1 MKAKHYYFDY
11 AASTPVDPEVEKAMR
26 PFWSEVFGNPGAL
39 HFFGQKASA
48 EVFKA
53 RKSMADIL
61 GCKYDEIIFT
71 GSATEANN
79 LALRGIVKKF
89 LSDKTSLTSKPKIIV
104 SAIEHDSILDTARI
118 LEKEGAET
126 AYLPVSK
133 KGIVDLEKLEE
144 LLDDRTVLVSV
155 MYANNEIG
163 TIQPIREISKIINN
177 FRNRTAVT
185 TRTIYPLLHTDAVQA
200 FNYLPCGVDE
210 LGVDLMTLSS
220 QKIYGPKGIGML
232 YFRNSAKT
240 VKSLEPLITGGGQ
253 ESGLRSGTENVPGIV
268 GFAKAAEI
276 ADKLRDKE
284 IKRLNKLKDYFLT
297 KAKKII
303 PSSQL
308 NGDGKNRLPNNINLY
323 FPGEEAQELIIK
335 LDLAGFAVSPGA
347 ACSARVCKPSHV
359 LKAMGHS
366 DELAT
371 HSVRI
376 TFGRGTTKKEIDLL
390 LSALK
395 KISKRTL
402 VPVGR

>member
-1 MKAKHYYFDY
+1 MKSKHYYFDY
-11 AASTPVDPEVEKAMR
+11 AASTPVDPEVEKAMK

-39 HFFGQKASA
+39 HSFGQKASA
-48 EVFKA
+48 EIFKA
-53 RKSMADIL
+53 RKSVADIL

-79 LALRGIVKKF
+79 LALRGIAR
-89 LSDKTSLTSKPKIIV
+89 PKIIV

-118 LEKEGAET
+118 LEREGAEV

-133 KGIVDLEKLEE
+133 KGIVDLKKMEE
-144 LLDDRTVLVSV
+144 LLDERTVLVSV
-155 MYANNEIG
+155 MYANNEVG
-163 TIQPIREISKIINN
+163 TVQPIREISKIINN
-177 FRNRTAVT
+177 FRISNKTNKSV
-185 TRTIYPLLHTDAVQA
+185 YPLLHTDAVQA
-200 FNYLPCGVDE
+200 FNYLPCKVDE

-232 YFRNSAKT
+232 YVRSVKTAKT
-240 VKSLEPLITGGGQ
+240 LEPLITGGGQ
-253 ESGLRSGTENVPGIV
+253 EFGLRSGTENVPGIV
-268 GFAKAAEI
+268 GFAKAAAL

-284 IKRLNKLKDYFLT
+284 VKRLSKLRDYFLT

-308 NGDGKNRLPNNINLY
+308 NGDGENRLPNNINLY

-366 DELAT
+366 DERAT
-371 HSVRI
+371 HSIRI
-376 TFGRGTTKKEIDLL
+376 TLGRGTNKKEIDLL
-390 LSALK
+390 LTALK
-395 KISKRTL
+395 KLSA
-402 VPVGR
+402 